1 MIYDLRNP
9 LDGERIKKRI
19 QRLLER
25 GDATVELT
33 EKKPQRSRAQNS
45 YLHLLLG
52 ELALQTG
59 NTIEWV
65 KEEYY
70 KKSCNRDL
78 FVTRRA
84 DKMLGSAEVLRSSA
98 DLTTDEMTLS
108 IERLKKWAAEGDID
122 LPDAEDRAW
131 LDYIEKEITNNRMW
145 L

>member
-9 LDGERIKKRI
+9 LDGERFKKRI

-65 KEEYY
+65 KVEYY
-70 KKSCNRDL
+70 KKCCNRDL

-131 LDYIEKEITNNRMW
+131 LDYIEKEINNNRMW

>member
-1 MIYDLRNP
+1 MLYDLRNP
-9 LDGERIKKRI
+9 LDGERFKKRI

-65 KEEYY
+65 KVEYY
-70 KKSCNRDL
+70 KKCCNRDL

-108 IERLKKWAAEGDID
+108 IERLKKWAAVGGID

-131 LDYIEKEITNNRMW
+131 LDYIEKEINNNRMW

>member
-1 MIYDLRNP
+1 MIYDLHNP
-9 LDGERIKKRI
+9 LDRERLKKRI
-19 QRLLER
+19 GRLMDGES
-25 GDATVELT
+25 AIVELT

-65 KEEYY
+65 KVEYY
-70 KKSCNRDL
+70 KKECNRDL

-84 DKMLGSAEVLRSSA
+84 DKMLGTAEVLRSSA

-108 IERLKKWAAEGDID
+108 IERLKKWASEGGID

>member
-1 MIYDLRNP
+1 MIYDLHNP
-9 LDGERIKKRI
+9 LDRERLKKRI
-19 QRLLER
+19 GRLM
-25 GDATVELT
+25 DAESAIVELT

-65 KEEYY
+65 KVEYY
-70 KKSCNRDL
+70 KKECNRDL

-84 DKMLGSAEVLRSSA
+84 DKMLGTAEVLRSSA

-108 IERLKKWAAEGDID
+108 IERLKKWASEGGIAAD
-122 LPDAEDRAW
+122 PGTSRER
-131 LDYIEKEITNNRMW
+131 
-145 L
+145 

>member
-1 MIYDLRNP
+1 MLYDLRNP
-9 LDGERIKKRI
+9 LDGERFKKRI

-65 KEEYY
+65 KVEYY

-108 IERLKKWAAEGDID
+108 IERLKKWAAEGGID
-122 LPDAEDRAW
+122 LPDAEDMAW
-131 LDYIEKEITNNRMW
+131 LDYIEKEINNNRMW

>member
-9 LDGERIKKRI
+9 LDGERFKKRI

-25 GDATVELT
+25 GDAKVELT
-33 EKKPQRSRAQNS
+33 EKKPQRSRAQNR

-65 KEEYY
+65 KVEYY
-70 KKSCNRDL
+70 KKCCNRDL

-131 LDYIEKEITNNRMW
+131 LDYIEKEINNNRMW

>member
-1 MIYDLRNP
+1 MLYDLRNP
-9 LDGERIKKRI
+9 LDGERFKKRI
-19 QRLLER
+19 QRLLDR

-65 KEEYY
+65 KVEYY

-122 LPDAEDRAW
+122 LPDAEDRSW
-131 LDYIEKEITNNRMW
+131 LDYIEKEINNNRMW

>member
-1 MIYDLRNP
+1 MLYDLRNP
-9 LDGERIKKRI
+9 LDGERFKKRI

-65 KEEYY
+65 KVEYY

-131 LDYIEKEITNNRMW
+131 LDYIEKEINNNRMW

>member
-9 LDGERIKKRI
+9 LDGERFKKRI

-65 KEEYY
+65 KVEYY
-70 KKSCNRDL
+70 KKCCNRDL

-98 DLTTDEMTLS
+98 DLTTDEMALS

-131 LDYIEKEITNNRMW
+131 LDYIEKEINNNRMW